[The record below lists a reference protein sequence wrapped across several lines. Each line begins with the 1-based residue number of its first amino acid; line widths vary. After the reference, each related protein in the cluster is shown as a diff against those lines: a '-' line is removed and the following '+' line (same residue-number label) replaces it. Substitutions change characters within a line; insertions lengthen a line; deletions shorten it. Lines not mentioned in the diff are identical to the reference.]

1 MALSTRMLH
10 ADDHLKG
17 ERDVAPP
24 ISVTVRHPNPRHAR
38 PPGRC
43 HASRQGRVQY
53 PAKPGC
59 GPLSPPVG
67 FKAACG
73 QFPPPTLS
81 APPLSLSR
89 IFPPSDRGGVC
100 WR

>member
-38 PPGRC
+38 PLEG
-43 HASRQGRVQY
+43 VM
-53 PAKPGC
+53 PA
-59 GPLSPPVG
+59 
-67 FKAACG
+67 
-73 QFPPPTLS
+73 
-81 APPLSLSR
+81 
-89 IFPPSDRGGVC
+89 DRGGCNIQQNQDVALSLPR
-100 WR
+100 WVSRLRAASFHLQR